1 MAHCLSRLI
10 CSQGRKN
17 TMVKYAETRV
27 CLHTACQYLDPLQQR
42 DFASCRHLCLSSLG
56 PRSFLSMLHSFHH
69 WSGAHTSL
77 GPHSAY
83 PERQGSVGTLNPGN
97 VQPVPASR
105 YHLKGHMKAT
115 KLKHMWQNMT
125 EPITQ
130 RTWFLEGLGSVNAV
144 HSESE
149 MSADDSHTRPKALA
163 DTSSVTT
170 CL

>member
-27 CLHTACQYLDPLQQR
+27 CLHKPASTWIPYNKG
-42 DFASCRHLCLSSLG
+42 FASCRHLCLSSLG
-56 PRSFLSMLHSFHH
+56 PRSFLSTLHSFHY

-77 GPHSAY
+77 VPHNTY

-115 KLKHMWQNMT
+115 QHVVEHDRANQP
-125 EPITQ
+125 EDPVSG
-130 RTWFLEGLGSVNAV
+130 RAGL
-144 HSESE
+144 
-149 MSADDSHTRPKALA
+149 RQ
-163 DTSSVTT
+163 
-170 CL
+170 